1 MTTATDTGLEKVSD
15 EILDLYDEVAVG
27 TGQGESTDATSLAS
41 EEYRGSVDDNNIEI
55 QETGST
61 GEYEVAIEV
70 GGGLE
75 VTAGAEISEMG
86 LFIDG
91 DLILIDE
98 WAGVTVEQGHRET
111 FTMPADFTR

>member
-1 MTTATDTGLEKVSD
+1 MTTAPDDGLEKVSD
-15 EILDLYDEVAVG
+15 EVLTEYDEVAVG
-27 TGQGESTDATSLAS
+27 TGQGESTGATSLGN
-41 EEYRGSVDDNNIEI
+41 EEYRGSVADNNIDI
-55 QETGST
+55 RETGST
-61 GEYEVAIEV
+61 GEYEAAIEV

-91 DLILIDE
+91 VLVLIDE
-98 WAGVTVEQGHRET
+98 FTDVPVPNGHREE